1 MFPGARRPSILSF
14 PHSLSSSTR
23 PRRLPDVRD
32 RAAPRGPGRAGGLT
46 PVLLRLLILAGV
58 ALAAWAAAWAL
69 RRYAANART
78 PQRFDHADGGDF
90 PGRGEAPLLVTFS
103 GPYCIECE
111 EVRPRLEAASSA
123 HRVPLAV
130 IDIKRNPE
138 LALKY
143 DVRLTPTTLVV
154 GRSRPSP
161 GARGRCR
168 PPPRAGAGRR

>member
-1 MFPGARRPSILSF
+1 
-14 PHSLSSSTR
+14 
-23 PRRLPDVRD
+23 
-32 RAAPRGPGRAGGLT
+32 
-46 PVLLRLLILAGV
+46 VLLRLIVLAGV
-58 ALAAWAAAWAL
+58 ALAVWAAAWAL

-78 PQRFDHADGGDF
+78 PQRFDPADGGDF
-90 PGRGEAPLLVTFS
+90 PGWGEAPLLVTFS

-154 GRSRPSP
+154 GRSGEVRE
-161 GARGRCR
+161 GWLGT
-168 PPPRAGAGRR
+168 PPAGAVEAALESARESARAVS